1 MQTPPLED
9 IIKVQP
15 KGILTIPKKMRD
27 AVGVIDRG
35 FVRIRADQGKI
46 TVEPV
51 RTLSYPV
58 RHYTDEEIE
67 EFFAFDEEQTRQL
80 RKKGIIR

>member
-1 MQTPPLED
+1 MQTIPIED

-15 KGILTIPKKMRD
+15 KGLITIPKKMRD
-27 AVGVIDRG
+27 AIGLMGRG
-35 FVRIRADQGKI
+35 LVRIRADQGKI

-51 RTLSYPV
+51 YTLSYPV

-67 EFFAFDEEQTRQL
+67 EFFAFDEEQTRL
-80 RKKGIIR
+80 VRKKGIIK